1 MSGINDGNDQAYI
14 ENCVT
19 QIMRQQEESTL
30 EMTKYVANM
39 EHEQKNLEEKLKKKT
54 AELDRA
60 EKRYRSLITVKPA
73 FME

>member
-1 MSGINDGNDQAYI
+1 
-14 ENCVT
+14 
-19 QIMRQQEESTL
+19 
-30 EMTKYVANM
+30 MTKYVGNM

-73 FME
+73 FM